1 MTRILEM
8 MFNEVLFHCLALQNP
23 PMLENVTR
31 IERILGGERVAD
43 RAATARSGSRGGGKR

>member
-23 PMLENVTR
+23 QMRENVAR
-31 IERILGGERVAD
+31 IERTLGAERV
-43 RAATARSGSRGGGKR
+43 

>member
-1 MTRILEM
+1 M